1 MFFLS
6 VHLVGF
12 VGLVLHNIFH
22 DLIIQKVNDFYK
34 IQKYRN
40 KIVLQTTITPTS
52 NNPLTSGRAF
62 IGSNLIYIPF
72 LLFLDA
78 KTLI

>member
-1 MFFLS
+1 MWILLQLKIFFFVFFQS
-6 VHLVGF
+6 IYGF

-40 KIVLQTTITPTS
+40 KIVL
-52 NNPLTSGRAF
+52 
-62 IGSNLIYIPF
+62 
-72 LLFLDA
+72 
-78 KTLI
+78 

>member
-1 MFFLS
+1 MNLLNATELCTVKWCLLHYVNLTSIKNFFLFFLS

-40 KIVLQTTITPTS
+40 KIVL
-52 NNPLTSGRAF
+52 
-62 IGSNLIYIPF
+62 
-72 LLFLDA
+72 
-78 KTLI
+78 